1 MHKFTN
7 ANTQTQIEA
16 MVSNA
21 SLQGAELTAAKDF
34 TQRHGGYTVM
44 IFLTSGHSS
53 IMNE

>member
-7 ANTQTQIEA
+7 ANTQIQIEA
-16 MVSNA
+16 MASNA
-21 SLQGAELTAAKDF
+21 PLQGLTVAKDF